1 MTSGCLRTRFSAI
14 MASLSSRA
22 SRQERQRRAA
32 RRLHEPSAA
41 GTPRP
46 ACWHRLHAG
55 GGEDARGRGL
65 HIRSRSGRR
74 VASLRGVIVYVGLP
88 HIPLLY

>member
-32 RRLHEPSAA
+32 RRLREPSAA
-41 GTPRP
+41 GTPQP
-46 ACWHRLHAG
+46 ACWHRLHAVG
-55 GGEDARGRGL
+55 GKEARGRGL
-65 HIRSRSGRR
+65 HISGSGRR
-74 VASLRGVIVYVGLP
+74 LASLPVLM
-88 HIPLLY
+88 